1 MWSYKKIYV
10 TLFLLLILPILSS
23 CGFKALYSTDNNKA
37 KIFGILEIPEL
48 SSKEGYHL
56 REELIKRFGQPKN
69 SSYSLEL
76 KIKTVKI
83 NEVITTNNEITSYR
97 LIMTAIY
104 SIKNQNGNLV
114 LPKQKSVVRTTFSSA
129 QNSTGYI
136 TQIAEEAAKK
146 RLAVKLGED
155 ISTRIFILSEKWLQ

>member
-1 MWSYKKIYV
+1 M
-10 TLFLLLILPILSS
+10 
-23 CGFKALYSTDNNKA
+23 
-37 KIFGILEIPEL
+37 
-48 SSKEGYHL
+48 
-56 REELIKRFGQPKN
+56 
-69 SSYSLEL
+69 EL